1 MTQRT
6 HGGQVGPGQETK
18 VETVD
23 ARRQAACTWAAGV
36 LGRDDLEFS
45 VASADASFR
54 RYFRVRAPDASWI
67 IMDAPPAQEDTRPFI
82 DIAERLR
89 LAGVNAPAVLAA
101 DASEG
106 FLLLSDLGT
115 QTFLEVMTPANAD
128 EYFDA
133 AVSALVRMQQKVDAE
148 GLPPYDTALLA
159 RELNLYP
166 DWYLRCH
173 KRVTFNDDEQR
184 IWGEASAAL
193 VDSALTQPHVFVH
206 RDYMPRNLM
215 VSDPLPGVI
224 DFQDAVFGPVTY
236 DLVSLFRDAFVS
248 WPESLIARHVA
259 DYCSRAQAAGVALPD
274 DFERAFDWMG
284 LQRHLKVIG
293 IFARL
298 NYRDGKAKYLAET
311 PRFFNYVYEIG
322 GKYREFDALLDLM
335 RRYE

>member
-1 MTQRT
+1 
-6 HGGQVGPGQETK
+6 
-18 VETVD
+18 
-23 ARRQAACTWAAGV
+23 
-36 LGRDDLEFS
+36 
-45 VASADASFR
+45 
-54 RYFRVRAPDASWI
+54 
-67 IMDAPPAQEDTRPFI
+67 MDAPPAQEDTRPFI
-82 DIAERLR
+82 DIAERLGR
-89 LAGVNAPAVLAA
+89 AGVNAPAVLAA
-101 DASEG
+101 DPAEG

-115 QTFLEVMTPANAD
+115 QTFLDVMTPANAGH
-128 EYFDA
+128 YLGA
-133 AVSALVRMQQKVDAE
+133 ATAALVRMQQRVDGE
-148 GLPPYDTALLA
+148 GLPSYDTALLT

-166 DWYLRCH
+166 DWYLRFH
-173 KRVTFNDDEQR
+173 KQVTLNDDEQR
-184 IWGEASAAL
+184 TWAEASAAL
-193 VDSALTQPHVFVH
+193 VNSALTQPQVFVH

-248 WPESLIARHVA
+248 WPESLVAEHVA
-259 DYCSRAQAAGVALPD
+259 EYCERAQVAGIALPA

-298 NYRDGKAKYLAET
+298 NYRDGKARYLAET
-311 PRFFNYVYEIG
+311 PRFFKYVYEIG